1 MSLPPKVWTSLV
13 VQSVKNL
20 PAVQKTWVQSLG
32 WDNPLG
38 KEMANHFNI
47 VAWKIPWTEEPGGL
61 QSMGLQRVRHDW
73 ATEQQ
78 QPTWL
83 QGRNASAAEALPLYR
98 EQSPETQEGCVGP
111 HFWEML
117 MGFHT
122 LFLGGEHPLYS
133 VYNLKSNFLELCW
146 KIIKLYDTVS
156 PWIRRENKSH
166 H

>member
-1 MSLPPKVWTSLV
+1 MQEK
-13 VQSVKNL
+13 
-20 PAVQKTWVQSLG
+20 WVYPWVGRIPWKRKWQPTPSIL
-32 WDNPLG
+32 
-38 KEMANHFNI
+38 
-47 VAWKIPWTEEPGGL
+47 AWGIPWTEEPGGL

>member
-1 MSLPPKVWTSLV
+1 M
-13 VQSVKNL
+13 QEM
-20 PAVQKTWVQSLG
+20 WVYPWVRRIPWKRKWQPTPSIL
-32 WDNPLG
+32 
-38 KEMANHFNI
+38 
-47 VAWKIPWTEEPGGL
+47 AWGIPWTEEPGGL

-83 QGRNASAAEALPLYR
+83 QGRNASAAEAFPLYC

>member
-1 MSLPPKVWTSLV
+1 M
-13 VQSVKNL
+13 QEM
-20 PAVQKTWVQSLG
+20 WVYPWVGRIPWKRKWQPTPSIL
-32 WDNPLG
+32 
-38 KEMANHFNI
+38 
-47 VAWKIPWTEEPGGL
+47 AWGIPWTEEPGGL

>member
-1 MSLPPKVWTSLV
+1 M
-13 VQSVKNL
+13 QEM
-20 PAVQKTWVQSLG
+20 WVYPWVRRIPWKRKWQPTPSIL
-32 WDNPLG
+32 
-38 KEMANHFNI
+38 
-47 VAWKIPWTEEPGGL
+47 AWGIPWTEEPGGL
-61 QSMGLQRVRHDW
+61 QSMGLQRVSHDW

>member
-1 MSLPPKVWTSLV
+1 M
-13 VQSVKNL
+13 QEM
-20 PAVQKTWVQSLG
+20 WVYPWVGRIPWKRKWQPTPSIL
-32 WDNPLG
+32 
-38 KEMANHFNI
+38 
-47 VAWKIPWTEEPGGL
+47 AWGIPWTEEPGGL

-83 QGRNASAAEALPLYR
+83 QGRNASAAEALPLYC